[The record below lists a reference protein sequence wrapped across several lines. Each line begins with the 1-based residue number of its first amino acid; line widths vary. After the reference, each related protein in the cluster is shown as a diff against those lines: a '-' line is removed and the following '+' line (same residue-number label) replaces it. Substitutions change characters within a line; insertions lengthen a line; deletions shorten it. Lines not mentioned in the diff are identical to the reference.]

1 MNYSI
6 IRYILCWV
14 LQIISGLMVLPCV
27 TALIYREESGW
38 AFAAVMVLG
47 TLLGEIGK
55 RMKPKSHVFYARE
68 GFITV
73 ALCWILISIVGA
85 IPFVL
90 CGEIPSFVDALF
102 ETISGFTTTG
112 ASILSAVEP
121 LSRCCLMWRSF
132 THWVGGMGVLVFLLT
147 LLPATGGYNMHLM
160 RAESPGFSVE
170 KFVPRITQSARILYG
185 IYIAMTVTQIVLL
198 LLAGMPVFDSLTLTF
213 GTAGTGGFGVLN
225 DSIASYTTL
234 QQGIITVF
242 MILFGINF
250 NVYYLFLVRRPKDAL
265 KCEEMRAYLMV
276 IVSAILLITLNTR
289 SYFSSWG
296 EAIHHTAFQVGSIIT
311 TTGYSTVDFNL
322 WPQFSKT
329 ILVLLMFI
337 GACAGSTG
345 GGIKVSRIVVL
356 FKTIRN
362 ELRLSMHPR
371 RVHLVRFEG
380 RPLEKAV
387 VHNIERFF
395 AAYIL
400 LFGASFLILSLENLD
415 FASCFTAVSATL
427 NNIGPG
433 LEAVG
438 PMANFGHL
446 SNLSKFVLMFD
457 MLAGRL
463 ELFPML
469 VLLMPSTWKK

>member
-14 LQIISGLMVLPCV
+14 LQIICGLMALPCV
-27 TALIYREESGW
+27 TAWIYGEQSGW
-38 AFAAVMVLG
+38 AFAIVMVAG
-47 TLLGEIGK
+47 VVLGEIGK
-55 RMKPKSHVFYARE
+55 RIKPKNQVFYARE
-68 GFITV
+68 GFVTV

-112 ASILSAVEP
+112 ASILPEVES
-121 LSRCCLMWRSF
+121 LSHCCLIWRSF
-132 THWVGGMGVLVFLLT
+132 THWIGGMGVLVFLLT
-147 LLPATGGYNMHLM
+147 LIPAIGGYNMHLM

-170 KFVPRITQSARILYG
+170 KFVPRITDSARILYG
-185 IYIAMTVTQIVLL
+185 IYFVMTLAEIVLL
-198 LLAGMPVFDSLTLTF
+198 AVVGMPLFDNLCLSF
-213 GTAGTGGFGVLN
+213 GSAGTGGFGILN
-225 DSIASYTTL
+225 DSVASYTMA
-234 QQGIITVF
+234 QQSIITIF
-242 MILFGINF
+242 IILFGINF

-265 KCEEMRAYLMV
+265 KCEEMRAYLLIIATAV
-276 IVSAILLITLNTR
+276 TLIAINTR
-289 SYFSSWG
+289 SYYGSWG
-296 EAIHHTAFQVGSIIT
+296 DAFHHSAFQVGSIIT

-329 ILVLLMFI
+329 ILVLLMFC

-345 GGIKVSRIVVL
+345 GGMKVSRIVVL

-400 LFGASFLILSLENLD
+400 LFAASFLILSLENLD

-446 SNLSKFVLMFD
+446 SVLSKFVLMFD

-463 ELFPML
+463 EVFPML

>member
-27 TALIYREESGW
+27 TAVIYQEKSGW

-47 TLLGEIGK
+47 VLLGEIGK
-55 RMKPKSHVFYARE
+55 RIKPKSHVFYARE
-68 GFITV
+68 GFVTV

-112 ASILSAVEP
+112 ASILSEVES
-121 LSRCCLMWRSF
+121 LSHCCLIWRSF
-132 THWVGGMGVLVFLLT
+132 THWIGGMGVLVFLLT
-147 LLPATGGYNMHLM
+147 LIPAIGGYNMHLM

-170 KFVPRITQSARILYG
+170 KFVPRITESARILYG
-185 IYIAMTVTQIVLL
+185 IYFVMTVVEIVLL
-198 LLAGMPVFDSLTLTF
+198 ALAGMPLFDNLCMSF
-213 GTAGTGGFGVLN
+213 GSAGTGGFGILN
-225 DSIASYTTL
+225 DSAASYTTL
-234 QQGIITVF
+234 QQSIITIF
-242 MILFGINF
+242 IILFGINF
-250 NVYYLFLVRRPKDAL
+250 NVYYLFLIKRPKDAL
-265 KCEEMRAYLMV
+265 KCEEMRAYLLIIATSV
-276 IVSAILLITLNTR
+276 VLIAINAR
-289 SYFSSWG
+289 DCFGSWF
-296 EAIHHTAFQVGSIIT
+296 EAFHHAGFQVGSIIT
-311 TTGYSTVDFNL
+311 TTGYSSVDFNL

-329 ILVLLMFI
+329 ILVLLMFC

-415 FASCFTAVSATL
+415 FASTFTAVSATL

-446 SNLSKFVLMFD
+446 SNLSKFTLMFD

-463 ELFPML
+463 EVFPML